1 MFELITYVMTK
12 KLCMIFDTPSLY
24 REAIHEKIDENFDCD
39 WYFGDYDYKV
49 KTYNPQKYEHIE
61 ILHVVDFPHIGLY
74 ATKGMVE
81 LLFKKQYKN
90 FFMVGEPRN
99 ISVWVLAIFKR
110 LFFRKKKLYFWAHGW
125 YGKESFV
132 QGFIKKLVYKS
143 ANGIFSYGSYA
154 KELMVKNGFDNN
166 KIFVI
171 HNSLNFDKQLEIRK
185 SLNVSSIYK
194 EYFGNDDPTL
204 IFIGRLTAVKRLDML
219 IDAVAKL
226 NRKSIKV
233 NLVLVGDGVM
243 RRGLEG
249 QVTKLNIEKNVWFYG
264 ACYDEKENAE
274 LIYNADLCVAP
285 GNVGLTAIH
294 AMMFGT
300 PVISHDKFMY
310 QMPEFEAIKIGITGD
325 YFKCE
330 SVDSLCSVISKWL
343 KLHMNDRQRIREN
356 CFREIDKEWNP
367 YYQINVIK
375 NNLILN

>member
-1 MFELITYVMTK
+1 MAK

-24 REAIHEKIDENFDCD
+24 REAIHGKIDENYDCD

-49 KTYNPQKYEHIE
+49 KTYNPLKYKHVKT
-61 ILHVVDFPHIGLY
+61 LHVVDVPHAGLY
-74 ATKGMVE
+74 ATKGMIG

-99 ISVWVLAIFKR
+99 LSIWALAILKR

-125 YGKESFV
+125 YGKESFL

-143 ANGIFSYGSYA
+143 ADGIFSYGSYA
-154 KELMVKNGFDNN
+154 KELMVKNGFD
-166 KIFVI
+166 KDKVFVI
-171 HNSLNFDKQLEIRK
+171 HNSLDYEKQLCLRK
-185 SLNVSSIYK
+185 TLSASPIYK
-194 EYFGNDDPTL
+194 VHFENDYPTL
-204 IFIGRLTAVKRLDML
+204 IFIGRLTTVKRLDML
-219 IDAVAKL
+219 VAAVAKL
-226 NRKSIKV
+226 NESSVKV

-243 RRGLEG
+243 RKELEE
-249 QVTKLNIEKNVWFYG
+249 QVKRLGIEKNVWFYG

-274 LIYNADLCVAP
+274 LIYNADLCVSP

-294 AMMFGT
+294 TMMFGT
-300 PVISHDKFMY
+300 PVVSHDNFMY
-310 QMPEFEAIKIGITGD
+310 QMPEFEAIKTGITGD
-325 YFKCE
+325 FFKCGNI
-330 SVDSLCSVISKWL
+330 DSLCSVISEWL
-343 KLHMNDRQRIREN
+343 KHCIDDRQVIREN

>member
-1 MFELITYVMTK
+1 MAK

-24 REAIHEKIDENFDCD
+24 REAIHEKIDENYDCD

-49 KTYNPQKYEHIE
+49 KTYNPSKYKHIKT
-61 ILHVVDFPHIGLY
+61 LHVVDVPHVGLY
-74 ATKGMVE
+74 ATKEMVG
-81 LLFKKQYKN
+81 LLFKKQYQN

-99 ISVWVLAIFKR
+99 LSIWALAILKR

-125 YGKESFV
+125 YGKESFI

-143 ANGIFSYGSYA
+143 ADGIFSYGSYA
-154 KELMVKNGFDNN
+154 KELMVKNGFDKD

-171 HNSLNFDKQLEIRK
+171 HNSLDYDKQLCLRK
-185 SLNVSSIYK
+185 SLMASPIYQ
-194 EYFGNDDPTL
+194 EHFGNDHPTL

-219 IDAVAKL
+219 VDAVAKL
-226 NRKSIKV
+226 NEVSVKV
-233 NLVLVGDGVM
+233 NLVLVGDGIM
-243 RRGLEG
+243 RKELEE
-249 QVTKLNIEKNVWFYG
+249 QVKKLGIEKNVWFYG

-300 PVISHDKFMY
+300 PVVSHDNFMY
-310 QMPEFEAIKIGITGD
+310 QMPEFEAIKTGITGD
-325 YFKCE
+325 FFKCGNI
-330 SVDSLCSVISKWL
+330 DSLCSVISEWL
-343 KLHMNDRQRIREN
+343 KHHVDDRQAIREN
-356 CFREIDKEWNP
+356 CFGEIDKEWNP
-367 YYQINVIK
+367 YYQMNVIK